1 MAKELENCF
10 KQRKEIRQRP
20 DFRDAKHTYR
30 RPYKEHVESILQG
43 NQSIHPAQQRRQN
56 SKQQFDEHEEY
67 AYTVHPRTG
76 WRYYPSTSSS
86 SSSQWQQN
94 N

>member
-10 KQRKEIRQRP
+10 KQRRKIRQRP

-43 NQSIHPAQQRRQN
+43 NQSIHPAQQRRQ
-56 SKQQFDEHEEY
+56 KF
-67 AYTVHPRTG
+67 
-76 WRYYPSTSSS
+76 
-86 SSSQWQQN
+86 
-94 N
+94 